1 MQKPK
6 ATAKKITLT
15 IPTYDEAAYETL
27 PMFAETRNH
36 QGTSGNPFPNAVT
49 SAPCS
54 ETAHDVAYDAVM
66 LENKW
71 LQIIVVP
78 ALGGRIFAALDKRSG
93 YNFFYR
99 QHVIKPALIGDLGS
113 WISGGVEFNW
123 PFHHRPATYM
133 PADWTVEEGEDG
145 SAAVWVSDIDPFYHM
160 KGAVGICLYPDK
172 AYLETKVRVT
182 NRTELRHPFLWWE
195 NAAVSVNENYR
206 LFFPH
211 DVDHVVHHYRSCS
224 VEWPIAK
231 GSYGG
236 CDFGEGTDISLIYN
250 APHSTSYFA
259 APSEFDFFGGYDEG
273 RDAGVV
279 HIADHHIAPGKKMF
293 TWGQDQN
300 ARDWE
305 KKLTDSDGPYCE
317 LMAGTYTDNQ
327 PDFTWLQPY
336 ETKKF
341 SQFWYPLRKTGC
353 LDYADLDCAVS
364 VRGNHVTVETTRAIP
379 EMRVRVELGDED
391 ICDEA
396 VDCTEPDTFTLM
408 LSKAVSP
415 DDRWRVVITGG
426 GKTISEYSN
435 EKFPKREPRL
445 LHGYPLPDE
454 IKSPYEAWNYGEHL
468 LQYRDPRSDSEVYFR
483 QALKKDP
490 SFVPASLSL
499 AECLI
504 NRGLFAQA
512 EEIVRSALKTAETMN
527 QNPESGR
534 AHYLLGLALERQDR
548 FDEAYAAYRKAAWSE
563 DSASKALTRAA
574 ALACRRRD
582 WKTAKDLAWQAV
594 EHNCDNYT
602 ALAYLTL
609 ISFKQKDND
618 SLKRYFLLASSA
630 KLDQTL
636 RWAAV
641 CAGIA
646 DESEFFDM
654 LRRPDQT
661 VIDVACDMTAAG
673 FNTEARRLLD
683 GAINRFPDI
692 TAMVY
697 YLDGLTPRRR
707 AVGRTFPHR
716 PEEAA
721 ALEEALSSG
730 SRTTRDGYARYL
742 LGVLRFGQRR
752 YDEAEALWIGAHHR
766 APIRGQALCAWRRGE
781 RKKALDLLIK
791 AYDANPYY
799 PPEDETE
806 KNAVVWEAAY
816 LMNTVGED
824 AAKTVD
830 FILTAAGG
838 DVSSL
843 RDDTALEL
851 CRAFCR
857 AKQPEKAME
866 LLRTHHFRP
875 GEGSEAAIAV
885 RYIDAQCGIADKL
898 KASGDVKAAMDAYIA
913 AKTIPDW
920 LDGSIGGEAPFI
932 RAMLGE
938 AECMRELSPN
948 DTSPADKIVAHI
960 AETSPDILQRARLLI
975 KLGRKDE
982 AVPLLGKKLDE
993 WKTEMKK
1000 RDSGYYSA
1008 QPAYLSYLE
1017 PSAADRK
1024 RRFGPLI
1031 KEAEKIMEEIGQSR

>member
-1 MQKPK
+1 MQTGK
-6 ATAKKITLT
+6 ATAKKIKLT
-15 IPTYDEAAYETL
+15 VPTYAEAPYETL

-54 ETAHDVAYDAVM
+54 ETAEDVSYDAVM
-66 LENKW
+66 LENSW
-71 LQIIVVP
+71 LQVIVIP
-78 ALGGRIFAALDKRSG
+78 ALGGRIFAAVDKRNG

-133 PADWTVEEGEDG
+133 PADWTVETGEDG
-145 SAAVWVSDIDPFYHM
+145 SATVWVSDIDPFYHM
-160 KGAVGICLYPDK
+160 RGTVGICLYPDK

-195 NAAVSVNENYR
+195 NAAVSINDSYR

-211 DVDHVVHHYRSCS
+211 DVDHVVHHYRAASA
-224 VEWPIAK
+224 EWPIAK
-231 GSYGG
+231 GNYSG
-236 CDFGEGTDISLIYN
+236 CDFGEGTDISYIYN
-250 APHSTSYFA
+250 APHVTSYFA
-259 APSEFDFFGGYDEG
+259 APSRFDFFGGYDEG
-273 RDAGVV
+273 KDAGVV
-279 HIADHHIAPGKKMF
+279 HIADHNIAPGKKMF

-305 KKLTDSDGPYCE
+305 KKLTDDDGPYCE

-379 EMRVRVELGDED
+379 EMRVRVELGDDD

-396 VDCTEPDTFTLM
+396 VECAEPITTTLM
-408 LSKAVSP
+408 LSRAVEKN
-415 DDRWRVVITGG
+415 DEWRVVITSG
-426 GKTISEYSN
+426 GKTVSEYKN
-435 EKFPKREPRL
+435 EAFPKREPRL

-454 IKSPYEAWNYGEHL
+454 IKSPYKAYNLGEHL
-468 LQYRDPRSDSEVYFR
+468 LQYRDPRSDSESYFR

-499 AECLI
+499 AECEI
-504 NRGLFAQA
+504 SRGLYRDA
-512 EEIVRSALKTAETMN
+512 EELLRPAIAEMNGMN

-534 AHYLLGLALERQDR
+534 AYYLLGLALERQDKIG
-548 FDEAYAAYRKAAWSE
+548 DAYDAYRKSAWSE
-563 DSASKALTRAA
+563 DTASRALTRAA

-582 WKTAKDLAWQAV
+582 WQDAKNLAWQAV

-602 ALAYLTL
+602 ALAYLVM
-609 ISFKQKDND
+609 ISAKMKDQAAM
-618 SLKRYFLLASSA
+618 KRYLLLAA
-630 KLDQTL
+630 PDVLDQTL

-641 CAGIA
+641 CAGVA
-646 DESEFFDM
+646 DESEYFEM
-654 LRRPDQT
+654 LTRPDQT
-661 VIDVACDMTAAG
+661 VLDVACDMMAAG
-673 FNTEARRLLD
+673 FNAEARRLLD
-683 GAINRFPDI
+683 GAINRVPGVS
-692 TAMVY
+692 AMVY
-697 YLDGLTPRRR
+697 YLAGLTPTRRS
-707 AVGRTFPHR
+707 VGRTFPHR

-721 ALEEALSSG
+721 ALEDAISSG
-730 SRTTRDGYARYL
+730 SKTTRDGYARYL

-766 APIRGQALCAWRRGE
+766 APIRGQAICAWRRGE
-781 RKKALDLLIK
+781 RKKALELLLK
-791 AYDANPYY
+791 AYDANPYC
-799 PPEDETE
+799 PDEDETE

-824 AAKTVD
+824 ADKTVD
-830 FILTAAGG
+830 FIMTAAGG
-838 DVSSL
+838 DISSL

-851 CRAFCR
+851 CRALCR
-857 AKQPEKAME
+857 AKRPEKAMDI
-866 LLRTHHFRP
+866 LHGHHFRP

-898 KASGDVKAAMDAYIA
+898 KASGDFKAAMDAYKA

-920 LDGSIGGEAPFI
+920 LDGSIGGEAPYF

-938 AECMRELSPN
+938 AECLRELSP
-948 DTSPADKIVAHI
+948 SGSAEADEITAHI
-960 AETSPDILQRARLLI
+960 AGSSPDALLRARLLI
-975 KLGRKDE
+975 SLGRKDE
-982 AVPLLGKKLDE
+982 AKALLEKKLAE
-993 WKTEMKK
+993 WKAEMKK
-1000 RDSGYYSA
+1000 RDSGYYSS

-1024 RRFGPLI
+1024 RRFSPLI
-1031 KEAEKIMEEIGQSR
+1031 KAADELMEEIK